1 MIRGLTSIHRWLAIP
16 LAPFLA
22 MWFASG
28 IVMHVVP
35 FPRLTEAERVAGLV
49 PLDLSRAAKRP
60 ADAVAASRIGEAAR
74 VRLVQRSDG
83 PVYVVDGRSG
93 VAALHADDLSP
104 APVTAPDLARA
115 IALDHARQ
123 RGLSIEAAG
132 DAQALARDQW
142 TVAGDL
148 DRHRPL
154 YRVALNDDAGTELY
168 VSGTT
173 GEVVRDTIRRER
185 WWNALGSIPH
195 WLYPTPLRGRPR
207 LWTALLWSVS
217 LAATIAA
224 LAGSVLGIVQISR
237 QAGGLA
243 AAYRG
248 WHCWHHLGG
257 LVCMVF
263 VLAWTLSGWLS
274 MDDGRLFPGAQLTS
288 AEAAVLTEA
297 HAPAAWPRLDA
308 RRSAGSI
315 REIEWF
321 WWDGTLY
328 ERDRLAFD
336 RQRVGPAGSV
346 ADAVTS
352 RFGVL
357 TANDMALLARRLG
370 PRCAISVVDARADAY
385 AAPASMP
392 DAPVY
397 RLACDDVWFH
407 IDGASG
413 ALIER
418 VDPSRRAYRWL
429 WRALHT
435 WDVPA
440 LIAHPALRTALIV
453 GLCGCG
459 LAFSLTG
466 CVIGW
471 RRLCVTL
478 SGSKDRPAG

>member
-1 MIRGLTSIHRWLAIP
+1 MIGGLTSIHRWLAIP
-16 LAPFLA
+16 LAPFFA

-49 PLDLSRAAKRP
+49 PLDLSRVAKGP
-60 ADAVAASRIGEAAR
+60 ADAVAASGIGEAAR

-83 PVYVVDGRSG
+83 AVYVIHGRSS
-93 VAALHADDLSP
+93 VAALHAADLS
-104 APVTAPDLARA
+104 AAQVIAPDLARA

-123 RGLSIEAAG
+123 RDLSIEAA
-132 DAQALARDQW
+132 DAAHPLARDQW

-154 YRVALNDDAGTELY
+154 YRLALNDDAGTELY

-173 GEVVRDTIRRER
+173 GEVVRDTTRRER

-195 WLYPTPLRGRPR
+195 WLYPVPLRSRPR
-207 LWTALLWSVS
+207 LWTAVLWSLS
-217 LAATIAA
+217 LAGTIAA

-243 AAYRG
+243 PAYRD
-248 WHCWHHLGG
+248 WHRWHHVGG

-263 VLAWTLSGWLS
+263 VLAWIFSGWLS
-274 MDDGRLFPGAQLTS
+274 MADGRLFPGATLTA
-288 AEAAVLTEA
+288 AEAAVMNEA
-297 HAPAAWPRLDA
+297 HAPGTWPGLEP
-308 RRSAGSI
+308 RSTAEPV

-321 WWDGTLY
+321 WWNGTLY
-328 ERDRLAFD
+328 QRDRIAFD
-336 RQRVGPAGSV
+336 RQRLRPAGRVES
-346 ADAVTS
+346 AISSDSA
-352 RFGVL
+352 FL
-357 TANDMALLARRLG
+357 TLSDMGMLAQRLD
-370 PRCAISVVDARADAY
+370 PRCATSVVDARADPY
-385 AAPASMP
+385 ALPASIP
-392 DAPVY
+392 NAPIY
-397 RLACDDVWFH
+397 RLACDEVSFT

-418 VDPSRRAYRWL
+418 LDPSRRAYRWL

-435 WDVPA
+435 LDLPM

-453 GLCGCG
+453 VLCGCG

-471 RRLCVTL
+471 RRLCL
-478 SGSKDRPAG
+478 SLRALRKRHAG